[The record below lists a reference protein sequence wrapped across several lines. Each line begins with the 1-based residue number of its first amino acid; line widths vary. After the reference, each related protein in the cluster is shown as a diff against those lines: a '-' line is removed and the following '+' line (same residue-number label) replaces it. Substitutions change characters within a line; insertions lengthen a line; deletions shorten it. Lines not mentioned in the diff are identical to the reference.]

1 MTAFTCV
8 PLAIVCPC
16 ARCVEAI
23 TSSGS
28 SAAQTPD
35 ATASW
40 PIATCRKPGSS
51 PARKRSST
59 FSSKRRM
66 SSISRKSSCRR
77 SSESASAPLAM
88 SSTFAIAPHYAD
100 PRMGLVEQWGRIRS
114 ELPED
119 WGEAKLNL
127 SVKRDE
133 QRSRAAA
140 LLSPAGPGR
149 LGDDLRVSVH
159 RAGGGIGPDQADK
172 LFGKLDAEKIRGELA
187 LVTVGERE
195 ARPEAPREQ
204 LAEAW
209 GRTLDTLPA
218 DWSDLLCELELA
230 SSDHLPRAALLA
242 APLNPTRVP
251 GRSAVRFRAARTFG
265 YGASPE
271 MTQRCLE
278 RLDAERIPA
287 TLEVLHVLSDTH
299 NVATQ
304 GPVWRVAG
312 KAV

>member
-1 MTAFTCV
+1 
-8 PLAIVCPC
+8 
-16 ARCVEAI
+16 
-23 TSSGS
+23 
-28 SAAQTPD
+28 
-35 ATASW
+35 
-40 PIATCRKPGSS
+40 
-51 PARKRSST
+51 
-59 FSSKRRM
+59 
-66 SSISRKSSCRR
+66 
-77 SSESASAPLAM
+77 
-88 SSTFAIAPHYAD
+88 
-100 PRMGLVEQWGRIRS
+100 MGLVEQWGRIRS

-127 SVKRDE
+127 FVKRDE

-140 LLSPAGPGR
+140 LLGPAGPGR

-172 LFGKLDAEKIRGELA
+172 LFGKLDAEKIRGDLS
-187 LVTVGERE
+187 LLTVGERE

-204 LAEAW
+204 LAAAW

-218 DWSDLLCELELA
+218 DWSDLLCELALA

-251 GRSAVRFRAARTFG
+251 GRSAFRFRAARKFG

-287 TLEVLHVLSDTH
+287 TLQVLHVLSDTH